1 MENFERVKERITSI
15 VSKERVNVE
24 RERVERAEFFSTV
37 LFINFIL
44 PKIITSSSLR
54 TVENENHT
62 DSESQPEPHIGIT
75 QGDF

>member
-1 MENFERVKERITSI
+1 MENFERVKERITSV
-15 VSKERVNVE
+15 VSKERVNE
-24 RERVERAEFFSTV
+24 GERVERAEFFSTV

-75 QGDF
+75 WGAF